1 MIAPMI
7 RVDNPHDVSYTLCS
21 SLFLS
26 AYLMSNASGKNFR
39 RNGLS
44 PTVKPDRRASA
55 LQSYKCPALPQIFHF
70 LFFFRQQPESQDF
83 LLQSL
88 YILSTL
94 ILYVLPLLHMSHESY
109 DLPARG
115 IPLNEGTVLSFSP
128 NEEPS
133 TTDSILSEGLCK
145 TEPSCSTRHR
155 TMSQMSDGYRISPEA
170 APLRRV
176 LPTLLQARTL
186 RCGLFLSAKGFPGS
200 KPEDIRFPHLCL

>member
-1 MIAPMI
+1 MHP
-7 RVDNPHDVSYTLCS
+7 
-21 SLFLS
+21 
-26 AYLMSNASGKNFR
+26 GKNFR

-70 LFFFRQQPESQDF
+70 LFFFRQQPESQDL

-186 RCGLFLSAKGFPGS
+186 RCGLFFLQKAFRDQNRKIYVFHTCVFKTFVKIRLNIFPYCIS
-200 KPEDIRFPHLCL
+200 VRKIVQTSLYA

>member
-1 MIAPMI
+1 MHP
-7 RVDNPHDVSYTLCS
+7 
-21 SLFLS
+21 
-26 AYLMSNASGKNFR
+26 GKNFR

-44 PTVKPDRRASA
+44 PTVKPDRRASV

-170 APLRRV
+170 APAPPCVTHATSGANPSMWSFSFCKR
-176 LPTLLQARTL
+176 
-186 RCGLFLSAKGFPGS
+186 LSGIKTGRYTFSTPVS
-200 KPEDIRFPHLCL
+200 LKRLSRSD

>member
-1 MIAPMI
+1 
-7 RVDNPHDVSYTLCS
+7 
-21 SLFLS
+21 
-26 AYLMSNASGKNFR
+26 
-39 RNGLS
+39 
-44 PTVKPDRRASA
+44 
-55 LQSYKCPALPQIFHF
+55 
-70 LFFFRQQPESQDF
+70 
-83 LLQSL
+83 
-88 YILSTL
+88 
-94 ILYVLPLLHMSHESY
+94 MSHESY

-176 LPTLLQARTL
+176 LPTLLQAANPSMWSFSFCKRLSGIKTGRYTFSTRVFKTL
-186 RCGLFLSAKGFPGS
+186 FKIRLNIFPYCIS
-200 KPEDIRFPHLCL
+200 VRKIVQTSLYA

>member
-1 MIAPMI
+1 MHP
-7 RVDNPHDVSYTLCS
+7 
-21 SLFLS
+21 
-26 AYLMSNASGKNFR
+26 GKNFR

-44 PTVKPDRRASA
+44 PTVKPDRRASV

-115 IPLNEGTVLSFSP
+115 IPLNEGTVLSFLP
-128 NEEPS
+128 TKN
-133 TTDSILSEGLCK
+133 
-145 TEPSCSTRHR
+145 R
-155 TMSQMSDGYRISPEA
+155 
-170 APLRRV
+170 APLIPYFRKVSVRLNRLAPHV
-176 LPTLLQARTL
+176 TEQCL
-186 RCGLFLSAKGFPGS
+186 RCRTDTESLLKRLRSAVCYPRYFRREPFDVVFSFCKRLSGI